1 MKIVAILGVV
11 LAVALGAV
19 LLFAALKP
27 DSFRIQRTASIKAP
41 PEKVFA
47 LVNDFRR
54 WTEWSPWES
63 IDPALKRT
71 YEGAAAGKGAAYGW
85 EGNKNVGSGRM
96 EILESTPGSLITIKL
111 DFLKPFEAHNT
122 AQFRFDRAGDT
133 TTVTWA
139 MFGPSPYISKLM
151 SLVFD
156 MDRMVGGQF
165 EQGLA
170 TLKAKSES

>member
-1 MKIVAILGVV
+1 MLKIVAIAVVV
-11 LAVALGAV
+11 LAGGV
-19 LLFAALKP
+19 LLFAASRP
-27 DSFRIQRTASIKAP
+27 DSFRIERSANIKAP

-54 WTEWSPWES
+54 WTEWSPWEN

-71 YEGAAAGKGAAYGW
+71 YQGAATGKGAAYGW
-85 EGNKNVGSGRM
+85 EGDKNVGSGRM

-122 AQFRFDRAGDT
+122 AQFKFDRAGDT

-139 MFGPSPYISKLM
+139 MFGPSPYLSKLM
-151 SLVFD
+151 GLVFD
-156 MDRMVGGQF
+156 MDKMVGGQF